1 MPQLVADAVA
11 SRPPGDDRPVLLM
24 AQDEGRFG
32 RINPVQDGWAP
43 PGVRPSVAQQAVRES
58 VYVFA
63 AVAPALGRMVSWITP
78 HADTALM
85 NRFLQHVSETFADFF
100 IVMQLDGA
108 RWHTSGALKT
118 PDNIRVLV
126 QPPYSPELNP
136 VEHLWRYLRKA
147 WVRNR
152 WFKSLDAVTEC
163 LIEGIQALV
172 ACPEMLTS
180 MTYFPHLRIA
190 SLNAS

>member
-1 MPQLVADAVA
+1 MAT
-11 SRPPGDDRPVLLM
+11 RPPDDERPVLRM

-32 RINPVQDGWAP
+32 RINPARRCWAP

-58 VYVFA
+58 MYVFA

-78 HADTALM
+78 RADTALM
-85 NRFLQHVSETFADFF
+85 SRFLQHVSETFADYF

-108 RWHTSGALKT
+108 RWRTSDALET
-118 PDNIRVLV
+118 PEHIRALV
-126 QPPYSPELNP
+126 QPPYRPELNP
-136 VEHLWRYLRKA
+136 VEQRWRYLRTE

-152 WFKSLDAVTEC
+152 WFPSLDAVTDC
-163 LIEGIQALV
+163 VSEGIQALV
-172 ACPEMLTS
+172 ASPERLTS
-180 MTYFPHLRIA
+180 MTYFPHLRIP